1 MFTTFN
7 DSVKIF
13 LWEQETS
20 KKEVATQGVQIDGFT
35 EKEQRIVRL
44 ENVGDVLFQAF
55 LLDNMAVEN
64 KKINVELYTIYYI
77 KESGL

>member
-1 MFTTFN
+1 MALYTHCL
-7 DSVKIF
+7 VAR
-13 LWEQETS
+13 
-20 KKEVATQGVQIDGFT
+20 KEVATQGVQIDGFT
-35 EKEQRIVRL
+35 EKEQGIVRL
-44 ENVGDVLFQAF
+44 ENVSDVLFQAF

>member
-1 MFTTFN
+1 MSNKYIMALYTHCL
-7 DSVKIF
+7 VAR
-13 LWEQETS
+13 
-20 KKEVATQGVQIDGFT
+20 KEVATQGVQIDGFT
-35 EKEQRIVRL
+35 EKEQGIVRL
-44 ENVGDVLFQAF
+44 ENVSDVLFQTF

>member
-1 MFTTFN
+1 MSNKYIMALYTHCL
-7 DSVKIF
+7 VAR
-13 LWEQETS
+13 
-20 KKEVATQGVQIDGFT
+20 KEVATQGVQIDGFT
-35 EKEQRIVRL
+35 EKEQGIVRL
-44 ENVGDVLFQAF
+44 ENVSDVLFQAF

>member
-1 MFTTFN
+1 MT
-7 DSVKIF
+7 
-13 LWEQETS
+13 
-20 KKEVATQGVQIDGFT
+20 
-35 EKEQRIVRL
+35 L

-64 KKINVELYTIYYI
+64 KIINVELYTIFYI

>member
-1 MFTTFN
+1 MAR
-7 DSVKIF
+7 
-13 LWEQETS
+13 
-20 KKEVATQGVQIDGFT
+20 KEVATQGVQIDGFT
-35 EKEQRIVRL
+35 EKEQGIVRL
-44 ENVGDVLFQAF
+44 ENVSDVLFQAF

>member
-1 MFTTFN
+1 MSDKYIMALYTHCL
-7 DSVKIF
+7 VAR
-13 LWEQETS
+13 
-20 KKEVATQGVQIDGFT
+20 KEVATQGVQIDGFT
-35 EKEQRIVRL
+35 EKEQGIVRL
-44 ENVGDVLFQAF
+44 ENVSDVLFQAF